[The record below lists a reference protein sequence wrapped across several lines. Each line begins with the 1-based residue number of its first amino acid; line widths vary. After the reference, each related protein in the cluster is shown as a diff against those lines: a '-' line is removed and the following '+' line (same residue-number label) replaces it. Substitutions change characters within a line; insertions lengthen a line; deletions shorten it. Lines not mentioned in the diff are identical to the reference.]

1 MYNIPDN
8 VKGAVEFDP
17 WLKPFADVLSERR
30 YLADKWLYDITHATP
45 DGSYQSLSKFAR
57 DSYKSYGLHAN
68 PETKEITY
76 KEWAPNA
83 ERAFL
88 VGDFNNWD
96 TTSHE
101 LKNKDEFGNFTRFF

>member
-68 PETKEITY
+68 PGILFHRYECGIRK
-76 KEWAPNA
+76 
-83 ERAFL
+83 
-88 VGDFNNWD
+88 
-96 TTSHE
+96 
-101 LKNKDEFGNFTRFF
+101 